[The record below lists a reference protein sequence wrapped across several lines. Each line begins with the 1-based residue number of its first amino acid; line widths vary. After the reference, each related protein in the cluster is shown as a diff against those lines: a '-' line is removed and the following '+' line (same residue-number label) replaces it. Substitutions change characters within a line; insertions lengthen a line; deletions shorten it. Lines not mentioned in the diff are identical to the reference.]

1 LRGGKF
7 DVFEGG
13 YRVPCVISWPN
24 GIAPKTQID
33 QLVSTIDLLPTICAA
48 TGAKLPENKI
58 DGVNVL
64 DLLQNKPMPE
74 LEDRPFYYHKGDKL
88 FGVRQGPWKYLAPS
102 TFNAIHQPGE
112 DGKPGISTW
121 EENHPEALYHLDT
134 DLRELDNRL
143 EDFPEKASMLKEQLT
158 RFQQEQDTAGRP
170 LGTLDNI
177 NK

>member
-1 LRGGKF
+1 
-7 DVFEGG
+7 
-13 YRVPCVISWPN
+13 
-24 GIAPKTQID
+24 
-33 QLVSTIDLLPTICAA
+33 
-48 TGAKLPENKI
+48 
-58 DGVNVL
+58 
-64 DLLQNKPMPE
+64 MPE